1 MKPTFTPGASLP
13 LWTKIAHSS
22 APPCLAFLQLV
33 HNGSRLPLQPLLL
46 RSQLAVLSTTMRT
59 FGTCA
64 GILGLVVKRSVS
76 SPTRSTPAAI
86 TEPQLAKSAAKKI
99 LRRSV
104 RSVFILF
111 SLLLVLFAV
120 TGRQTHLQ
128 ALVNLA
134 RSAGTRIAVNHADIP
149 IGVLRRDARQRAVA
163 GRRLEKQALRP
174 VDRDRVR
181 LRRGSGGR
189 PRRRVGG
196 VPRYRRG
203 GQTRGGGARPPLTRG
218 PRRSLAP
225 GGAFPGGGRGEEGL

>member
-22 APPCLAFLQLV
+22 APPCLSLFQLV

-99 LRRSV
+99 LRRSA

-134 RSAGTRIAVNHADIP
+134 RSAGSRIAGNHGDVP

-189 PRRRVGG
+189 AGRRVGG
-196 VPRYRRG
+196 GHGDRRG
-203 GQTRGGGARPPLTRG
+203 GQAGGGGG
-218 PRRSLAP
+218 PRPRP
-225 GGAFPGGGRGEEGL
+225 GGSARRSVSGLAF